1 MSICLIAVM
10 AQLSVTA
17 IYTSL
22 QEPFTMMSG
31 VSATEYV
38 ARHRRASEDIRI
50 IDSRLPERS
59 QTLVAGVQELFW
71 FNHDVRGGGNF
82 DGERVARYLTSDVGK
97 LRERLR
103 RDGFTHIAIVT
114 SRIRLGGASLSVKE
128 RERELVLEPA
138 ALADLQRFLRTQK
151 LLSEDRGIVIYEL
164 R

>member
-1 MSICLIAVM
+1 
-10 AQLSVTA
+10 
-17 IYTSL
+17 
-22 QEPFTMMSG
+22 
-31 VSATEYV
+31 
-38 ARHRRASEDIRI
+38 
-50 IDSRLPERS
+50 
-59 QTLVAGVQELFW
+59 
-71 FNHDVRGGGNF
+71 
-82 DGERVARYLTSDVGK
+82 VARYLTSDVGK

-151 LLSEDRGIVIYEL
+151 LLSADRGIVIYEL